1 MLALIFTLYSI
12 LPTQLPE
19 SHTEKWR
26 KGWMGTRGAR
36 VGHRAGRLE
45 PAWTGS
51 SEKEQKK
58 QVLVQRARKKY
69 FASLKGALPQGK
81 IYEDMK
87 KLGWGG
93 MSKGKF
99 HVTKTV
105 DGPRC
110 HAVLRQLG
118 IPFRPGP
125 FKRGM
130 KTPVSL
136 PQKMIGGIYYR
147 WAWGIKPA
155 LVFDCPMVVALYFA
169 APIFMKY
176 GFDEILYTST
186 YRYTRVAGTRRLSR
200 HASGM
205 AIDIKALRGPS
216 GIVAV
221 VERDWMRIAG
231 TAKDC
236 VGPLPPGVPRT
247 MREMICEFET
257 YPIFRRILTPD
268 YDHAHR
274 DHFHVSGAFMGE
286 VWYRRR
292 YAGRPLSRPLST
304 YYHKKILPHKLP
316 PRPAILEKRY
326 SHNSKKAKPV
336 PGYTPPATIPETPQA
351 D

>member
-1 MLALIFTLYSI
+1 MVALLITLHLI

-36 VGHRAGRLE
+36 VGHRAPRLE
-45 PAWTGS
+45 PAWTGNS
-51 SEKEQKK
+51 AQEQKK
-58 QVLVQRARKKY
+58 QIIRQKTQKKLY
-69 FASLKGALPQGK
+69 ASLKGTLAINNVLN
-81 IYEDMK
+81 IMK

-93 MSKGKF
+93 
-99 HVTKTV
+99 VTKGQFYVTKKI
-105 DGPRC
+105 DGPHC
-110 HAVLRQLG
+110 HVVLKQLG
-118 IPFRPGP
+118 IPFTPGP

-136 PQKMIGGIYYR
+136 PGKMIGGIFYR
-147 WAWGIKPA
+147 WAWGSKKA
-155 LVFDCPMVVALYFA
+155 LIFDCPMVVALYFA

-186 YRYTRVAGTRRLSR
+186 YRYTRVSGTRRLSR

-205 AIDIKALRGPS
+205 AIDIKALRGPH
-216 GIVAV
+216 GRVAV

-236 VGPLPPGVPRT
+236 VGPLPKGIPRT

-257 YPIFRRILTPD
+257 WPIFRRILTPD
-268 YDHAHR
+268 YDHGHR
-274 DHFHVSGAFMGE
+274 DHFHVSGAYMGE
-286 VWYRRR
+286 VWRRRR

-316 PRPAILEKRY
+316 PRPTVLEKR
-326 SHNSKKAKPV
+326 NAGKTPVKKPD
-336 PGYTPPATIPETPQA
+336 YTPPVDIPETPQS